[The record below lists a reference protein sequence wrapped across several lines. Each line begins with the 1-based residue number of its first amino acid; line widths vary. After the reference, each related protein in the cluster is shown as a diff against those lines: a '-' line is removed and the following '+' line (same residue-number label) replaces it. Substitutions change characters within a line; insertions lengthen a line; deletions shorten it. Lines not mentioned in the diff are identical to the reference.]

1 MNYCSL
7 QKIKIMQNILQM
19 NTKENDFYGLKFL
32 VALLL
37 LLMVLAYSSL
47 YLIQNY
53 YSNAFLNNGFSTKK
67 LYFLESNS
75 LKNMYNRYQMDYEE
89 YEKRLK
95 YFKNLASDNGYSA
108 ENIVTQRL
116 KDLPK
121 TSKLIVFDA
130 MSLSRDEMREITSFV
145 ANGGKIIFNYTSG
158 FLDSSLKYQEANLV
172 NRITGLELDS
182 KIKSIKYDEN
192 ATTDNSH
199 LTMKILSP
207 ISKYIKGGVGLDI
220 IVYDPLP
227 VLNSKKLSAD
237 AYMTTWA
244 QNNYSMLEE
253 GTQLNKEQSG
263 LIWHG
268 YKEKGK
274 WIYFSFPSYV
284 FIGTS
289 KELYANLF
297 KGMLEYLDRDVIT
310 LPFPYIDAKN
320 SIFVSED
327 TEYKFEN
334 LEQFYDISIKN
345 DFPVT
350 AFCVASL
357 AEKHSKLM
365 AKVVKSELMEIG
377 SHSYTHKKIVG
388 ESDSVYRRETI
399 GSKELLYSLTKEPIL
414 GFRPPREEI
423 DEKMIQF
430 LKDAGYKYILAE
442 AENRLLPYMKDDIM
456 IIPRH
461 GTDDYS
467 YLINL
472 DWNASQILNQMKNEA
487 NVLASL
493 DGIYTMS
500 AHTHL
505 MSFSTNV
512 NILDNFFKYVNSQ
525 EELTPMNGEM
535 LYQRVKQ
542 NMNLSLSSIQT
553 TKKIILTIDNYNR
566 DTVKNMHYM
575 LFVDPNIK
583 IVSIQ
588 SEIMGV
594 QTELEQIAFDK
605 YELVVYTIEP
615 QSQLVL
621 FLDYE
626 KNI

>member
-1 MNYCSL
+1 
-7 QKIKIMQNILQM
+7 MQNILQM
-19 NTKENDFYGLKFL
+19 NSKENDFYGLKLL

-53 YSNAFLNNGFSTKK
+53 YSNSFLNSGFTTKK
-67 LYFLESNS
+67 IYFLESNS
-75 LKNMYNRYQMDYEE
+75 LKSMYDRYRMDYED

-95 YFKNLASDNGYSA
+95 YFKDLASDDGYSA
-108 ENIVTQRL
+108 EKTTTAKL

-130 MSLSRDEMREITSFV
+130 MALSRSEIREITNFV
-145 ANGGKIIFNYTSG
+145 TNGGKIIFNFTSG
-158 FLDSSLKYQEANLV
+158 FLDESLKYQNYNLV
-172 NRITGLELDS
+172 YSIAGLELDE

-192 ATTDNSH
+192 ATTDSSYMT
-199 LTMKILSP
+199 LKLLSP
-207 ISKYIKGGVGLDI
+207 ISSYNKGGQGLDI
-220 IVYDPLP
+220 IVYDPIP
-227 VLNSKKLSAD
+227 IFNARTRHAD

-244 QNNYSMLEE
+244 QNNYAMLDES
-253 GTQLNKEQSG
+253 TQLNKEQSG

-268 YKEKGK
+268 YKGKGK

-284 FIGTS
+284 FIGSS
-289 KELYANLF
+289 KKLYKKLF
-297 KGMLEYLDRDVIT
+297 KGMLEYLDKDVIT
-310 LPFPYIDAKN
+310 IPFPYIDAKN
-320 SIFVSED
+320 SMFVSED

-334 LEQFYDISIKN
+334 LEQFYDIALKN

-357 AEKHSKLM
+357 AEKHPKLM
-365 AKVVKSELMEIG
+365 TKVVKSELMEIG

-388 ESDSVYRRETI
+388 ESNDVYKQETQA
-399 GSKELLYSLTKEPIL
+399 SKELLHSLTKEQVL
-414 GFRPPREEI
+414 GFRPPREEM
-423 DEKMIQF
+423 DEKMIKL
-430 LKDAGYKYILAE
+430 LKDADYKYTLAE
-442 AENRLLPYMKDDIM
+442 SENRLLPYMKDDMM

-472 DWNASQILNQMKNEA
+472 DWNASQILSQMKNEA
-487 NVLASL
+487 NVLASV

-500 AHTHL
+500 VHTHL
-505 MSFSTNV
+505 MTFSTNV
-512 NILDNFFKYVNSQ
+512 NILDKFFQYVNSQ
-525 EELTPMNGEM
+525 KEMSPMNGEM
-535 LYQRVKQ
+535 LYKRVKQ
-542 NMNLSLSSIQT
+542 SMNLSLSSIQT

-566 DTVKNMHYM
+566 NTVKNMHYM

-594 QTELEQIAFDK
+594 QTELEQVAFDK
-605 YELVVYTIEP
+605 YKLIIHSIEP

>member
-1 MNYCSL
+1 
-7 QKIKIMQNILQM
+7 MQNILQA
-19 NTKENDFYGLKFL
+19 NTKKNDYYGLKFL
-32 VALLL
+32 VTLLL
-37 LLMVLAYSSL
+37 LLSLLAYSSL

-53 YSNAFLNNGFSTKK
+53 YSNSFLYNGLSAKK

-75 LKNMYNRYQMDYEE
+75 LKNMYDRNRMDYEE

-95 YFKNLASDNGYSA
+95 YFKDLAGGDGYSA
-108 ENIVTQRL
+108 EKITAEKL

-121 TSKLIVFDA
+121 DSKLIVLDA
-130 MSLSRDEMREITSFV
+130 MALSKDEIKEITHFV
-145 ANGGKIIFNYTSG
+145 VDGGKIIFNYTSG
-158 FLDSSLKYQEANLV
+158 FLDESLKYQNNNLV
-172 NRITGLELDS
+172 YNITGLELDD

-199 LTMKILSP
+199 LTLRLVSP
-207 ISKYIKGGVGLDI
+207 ISRYIKGGKGLNI
-220 IVYDPLP
+220 IVYDPIPIFNTHTLQ
-227 VLNSKKLSAD
+227 AD

-244 QNNYSMLEE
+244 QNNYAMLDES
-253 GTQLNKEQSG
+253 TQLKKEESG

-268 YKEKGK
+268 YKGKGK

-284 FIGTS
+284 FLGTS
-289 KELYANLF
+289 QKLYKKMF
-297 KGMLEYLDRDVIT
+297 KGMLDYLENDVTI
-310 LPFPYIDAKN
+310 LPYPYIDAQN
-320 SIFVSED
+320 VIFVSED

-334 LEQFYDISIKN
+334 LEQFYNVSAKN
-345 DFPVT
+345 KFPVT
-350 AFCVASL
+350 AFCVANL
-357 AEKHSKLM
+357 AKKHPALMTKVATSKL
-365 AKVVKSELMEIG
+365 LEIG

-388 ESDSVYRRETI
+388 ESDDVYKRETQ
-399 GSKELLYSLTKEPIL
+399 GSKKLLHSLTKKSIL

-423 DEKMIQF
+423 DEKMIQL
-430 LKDAGYKYILAE
+430 LKGADYKYIFGA
-442 AENRLLPYMKDDIM
+442 AENRLLPFMKDGIM

-472 DWNASQILNQMKNEA
+472 DWSASQILSQMKKEA
-487 NVLASL
+487 DTVTSL
-493 DGIYTMS
+493 DGVYTMS
-500 AHTHL
+500 VHTHL

-512 NILDNFFKYVNSQ
+512 NILDHFFQYVNTQ
-525 EELTPMNGEM
+525 KELTPMNGRM
-535 LYQRVKQ
+535 LYKRVEQ
-542 NMNLSLSSIQT
+542 NMHLSLSSMQT
-553 TKKIILTIDNYNR
+553 MKKIILTVNSSN
-566 DTVKNMHYM
+566 TQEVKNMHYM
-575 LFVDPNIK
+575 LFVDPTIK

-594 QTELEQIAFDK
+594 QTKLEQVALDK
-605 YELVVYTIEP
+605 YELIIDTIEP